1 MHSKLW
7 VHEKLDTKVER
18 ESTGVQLKA
27 KYKNTYTDAEVSE
40 ALAKRRWDT
49 RVARTTSSAS
59 AQTSSKRTNNVLS
72 KVNGA
77 KLHARAQ
84 EKAANH
90 AHRKAV
96 KHGQKRDRMYLARS

>member
-7 VHEKLDTKVER
+7 VHEKLDNKVER
-18 ESTGVQLKA
+18 ESTGVRLKA

-49 RVARTTSSAS
+49 RVARTTSSAG

-77 KLHARAQ
+77 KLQARAH

-90 AHRKAV
+90 ANRQAV
-96 KHGQKRDRMYLARS
+96 KRGQKRDRMYLARS